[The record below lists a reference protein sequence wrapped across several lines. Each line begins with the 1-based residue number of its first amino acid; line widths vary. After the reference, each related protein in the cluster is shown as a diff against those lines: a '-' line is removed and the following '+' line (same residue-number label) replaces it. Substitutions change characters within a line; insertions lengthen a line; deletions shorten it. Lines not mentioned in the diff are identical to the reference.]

1 MKSKKGGFYMS
12 KMKRKNQSFFDLEK
26 ELQFLNEKLKEGYLL
41 KDVTIKQYEF
51 EETAIK
57 GQYYIAYI
65 TSDEQKQEL
74 NEMADEVTQIA
85 NEDFHSVQRLLKR
98 TNNSLYR
105 TDKLKGTWVYYF
117 SPTSFDYC
125 LTDDMKRRR
134 EVYSQFLK
142 WKMLDT
148 MIGVIFVICIPM
160 MMLYKTQMSFAD
172 LYMPWKMIDMFLL
185 RGDWSFIIAWIMIS
199 ALIYEYIFPFIF
211 AYWLYQIIRLYK
223 NWRSCI

>member
-1 MKSKKGGFYMS
+1 MS

-125 LTDDMKRRR
+125 LQDDIKRRN
-134 EVYSQFLK
+134 EMYKQFLI
-142 WKMLDT
+142 WRAIYM
-148 MIGVIFVICIPM
+148 MISFGIVVVTPTVIMHHTKQSFVDF
-160 MMLYKTQMSFAD
+160 YR
-172 LYMPWKMIDMFLL
+172 PWKLIDTFLN
-185 RGDWSFIIAWIMIS
+185 GKNFAFAFIMIS